1 LYFRDSCDKNVSTD
15 PFGSAEHTL
24 GTKRL
29 IYVDLY
35 TVIRH
40 KPRINLHKQ
49 LHYFYI
55 ILAPGNT
62 VYSRECRGSV
72 PDIAE
77 GSECV
82 FCHDVT
88 HGTPERVEAIQLP
101 FRLLTSKFGLAVGFD
116 EGLGSCHAKWVRE
129 RVPCYFV
136 SA

>member
-1 LYFRDSCDKNVSTD
+1 MGELQRSYEINVSTD

-24 GTKRL
+24 GTNWL
-29 IYVDLY
+29 IYVQLY
-35 TVIRH
+35 TVTRH
-40 KPRINLHKQ
+40 KPRINFPRQ
-49 LHYFYI
+49 LHCFYVI
-55 ILAPGNT
+55 RTICNT

-116 EGLGSCHAKWVRE
+116 EGLGSCHAK
-129 RVPCYFV
+129 
-136 SA
+136 

>member
-1 LYFRDSCDKNVSTD
+1 MRKLQRIYERNVSTD

-24 GTKRL
+24 GTNEL
-29 IYVDLY
+29 IYVDLHIV
-35 TVIRH
+35 TRH
-40 KPRINLHKQ
+40 KPRINLPKQ
-49 LHYFYI
+49 LHCFYVI
-55 ILAPGNT
+55 HTIGNT
-62 VYSRECRGSV
+62 AYSRECRGSV

-116 EGLGSCHAKWVRE
+116 E
-129 RVPCYFV
+129 
-136 SA
+136 